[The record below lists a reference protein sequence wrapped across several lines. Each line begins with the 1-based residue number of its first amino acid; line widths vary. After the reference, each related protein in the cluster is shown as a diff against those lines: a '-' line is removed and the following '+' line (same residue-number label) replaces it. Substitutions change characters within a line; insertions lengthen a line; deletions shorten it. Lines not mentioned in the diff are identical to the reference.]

1 MSITQQDRAV
11 LESIYRKVLGR
22 EKRYF
27 SVDEVARESGRCPDE
42 INEILRVLSDEE
54 FVEIKPFKMGR
65 ITHKG
70 VLEVEGENKPE
81 KEGIR
86 QSVMSKI
93 KELTSG
99 DSSVYLN
106 IDALAGE
113 MKMMRYEMFDVLN
126 FLQGEGLVKIHSRM
140 SVSLPAE

>member
-1 MSITQQDRAV
+1 
-11 LESIYRKVLGR
+11 
-22 EKRYF
+22 
-27 SVDEVARESGRCPDE
+27 
-42 INEILRVLSDEE
+42 
-54 FVEIKPFKMGR
+54 MGR